1 MCFGSFYNDGRGNGN
16 YLEETKPKR
25 PSCLLEVLGHRHF
38 VSFLQQGE
46 TARLAGA
53 QDNSSAFPLAFIP
66 PLPSFPPTLPSF
78 LYLLAKFQSCICKFV
93 PLGHLLSLEFSP

>member
-1 MCFGSFYNDGRGNGN
+1 MEVFRA
-16 YLEETKPKR
+16 KPKR

-66 PLPSFPPTLPSF
+66 PD
-78 LYLLAKFQSCICKFV
+78 LAFIPL
-93 PLGHLLSLEFSP
+93 PLG